1 MRNLTILMDYYELT
15 MSNGYFEKGF
25 KDKMVVFDM
34 FYRKNPDN
42 GGFVVSAG
50 LEQLIEYI
58 ENMHFSKEDI
68 EFLRSKG
75 EFSEGFLQYLAD
87 FKFTGNIDALPEGT
101 ICYPNTPIVTV
112 TAPVIEAQLIETM
125 LLLTMNFQSLIA
137 TKASRICRTAA
148 ESGAVVMEFGAR
160 RAHGG
165 DAAILGARAAYIG
178 GAAATATVMADER
191 FGVPAIGTMAHSWI
205 QFFDNEYEAFKAY
218 AEVYPD
224 NCTLLIDTYDILNS
238 GLVNAIRVAKEVL
251 EPAGKRLKGVRIDS
265 GDLAYFS
272 KKIRKTLD
280 AHDMKDCKIV
290 VSNSVDE
297 FLMQSLKKQ
306 NASID
311 SYGVGER
318 MITSKSDPVFGGVY
332 KLAAVQNDAGEFVPK
347 IKISENV
354 EKITNPGR
362 KKLWRIYSRE
372 TGYALADLITMYD
385 EEVNGDEPFAYVD
398 PVKPWKK
405 MKFENVDVKEL
416 QVPIFRDGKLVYDK
430 PELDAIK
437 AYVTEQLDHQIWEE
451 EQRFTNPHI
460 HYVDLS
466 KKLYVRADDAAR
478 ADFCLPPQDGARQ
491 DDRARRDLYR
501 VVDEDAVGGI
511 KNNARGQVPLKR
523 CLKCRP
529 ALPVC
534 CYCFVLHG
542 QTPPFLV

>member
-1 MRNLTILMDYYELT
+1 MRNLTMLMDYYELT
-15 MSNGYFEKGF
+15 MANGYFEKGF
-25 KDKMVVFDM
+25 KDKQVVFDM

-58 ENMHFSKEDI
+58 ENMHFSEEDI
-68 EFLRSKG
+68 AYLKGKG
-75 EFSEGFLQYLAD
+75 EFSDAFLAYLKD
-87 FKFTGNIDALPEGT
+87 FRFTGNIDALPEGT
-101 ICYPNTPIVTV
+101 ICYPNTPLVTV

-125 LLLTMNFQSLIA
+125 LLLTINFQSLIA
-137 TKASRICRTAA
+137 TKACRICRTAA

-160 RAHGG
+160 RAHGA
-165 DAAILGARAAYIG
+165 DAAVLGARASYIG
-178 GAAATATVMADER
+178 GAGATATVLADEK

-205 QFFDNEYEAFKAY
+205 QFFDSEYDAFRAY

-238 GLVNAIRVAKEVL
+238 GLVNAIKVAKEVL
-251 EPAGKRLKGVRIDS
+251 EPMGKRLKGVRIDS

-272 KKIRKTLD
+272 KKIRKQLD
-280 AHDMKDCKIV
+280 ANNMQDCKIV

-297 FLMQSLKKQ
+297 FLMQSLRKQ

-332 KLAAVQNDAGEFVPK
+332 KLAAVQNEQGEFVPK

-362 KKLWRIYSRE
+362 KKLWRIFSRE

-385 EEVNGDEPFAYVD
+385 EKVDGDVPFEYVD
-398 PVKPWKK
+398 PIKPWKK
-405 MKFENVDVKEL
+405 MHFENVDVKEL
-416 QVPIFRDGKLVYDK
+416 QVPIFRDGKLVYNK
-430 PELDAIK
+430 PELSEIR
-437 AYVTEQLDHQIWEE
+437 AYVTEQLDHKIWEE

-466 KKLYVRADDAAR
+466 KQLY
-478 ADFCLPPQDGARQ
+478 Q
-491 DDRARRDLYR
+491 
-501 VVDEDAVGGI
+501 I
-511 KNNARGQVPLKR
+511 KERMLAQGNSEIS
-523 CLKCRP
+523 
-529 ALPVC
+529 
-534 CYCFVLHG
+534 
-542 QTPPFLV
+542 